1 MSLIFPKKINL
12 DTKYR
17 QIYDVERNKKHLSLD
32 TNQQVEQL
40 FFKRITKVFYF
51 YEIKK
56 KQP

>member
-1 MSLIFPKKINL
+1 MNL